1 MLVCG
6 ADGQRI
12 ASLVSWLGCS
22 VVPGV
27 RKSAMFHRA
36 KDELNWSRRSPSQVL
51 NTSRR
56 LHHA

>member
-27 RKSAMFHRA
+27 RKGAMKVNVTQSER
-36 KDELNWSRRSPSQVL
+36 
-51 NTSRR
+51 
-56 LHHA
+56 

>member
-22 VVPGV
+22 VVPGAKRCNEGECYTE
-27 RKSAMFHRA
+27 RKMS
-36 KDELNWSRRSPSQVL
+36 
-51 NTSRR
+51 
-56 LHHA
+56 